1 MQFLK
6 DLYDKYKVGSVD
18 FGNDYTQSFGN
29 GQSAMIYAWGHM
41 EGTLKE
47 KYPDIDYGVF
57 APQPSPKTLRLH
69 TTVTTAN
76 PLRASTRTRA
86 RSGRPLPRTS
96 SSTCSPTMITFVK
109 RYPN

>member
-41 EGTLKE
+41 K
-47 KYPDIDYGVF
+47 
-57 APQPSPKTLRLH
+57 
-69 TTVTTAN
+69 
-76 PLRASTRTRA
+76 A
-86 RSGRPLPRTS
+86 R
-96 SSTCSPTMITFVK
+96 
-109 RYPN
+109 